1 MQAIPDHHADQI
13 LEDFKIYMQEQLI
26 RKANQKEAIAVR
38 KDLKEDYIQLT
49 FLILGY
55 GRREAT
61 TVG

>member
-1 MQAIPDHHADQI
+1 M
-13 LEDFKIYMQEQLI
+13 EDFKIYMQEQLI

-38 KDLKEDYIQLT
+38 KDLKEEYIQLT

-61 TVG
+61 AVG